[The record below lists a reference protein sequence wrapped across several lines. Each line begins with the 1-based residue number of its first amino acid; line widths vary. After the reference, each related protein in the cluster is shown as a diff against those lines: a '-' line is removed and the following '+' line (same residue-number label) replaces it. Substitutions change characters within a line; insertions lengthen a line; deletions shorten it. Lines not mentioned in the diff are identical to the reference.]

1 MWLWLGQQL
10 QQLAGRPRYGR
21 RVCQPK
27 TARHSGTSIL
37 QRNATA
43 KVSHA
48 LSTHQSTFA
57 LNRKF
62 VIIPLPQKLVR
73 RNALMWGRSHVPKT
87 ARLITNPAGRV
98 CARAGRRVR
107 MERVRL
113 YRKKDIAAGIAVA
126 DIVVHRILVTG
137 GVNKL
142 MEKVAIA
149 DV

>member
-1 MWLWLGQQL
+1 M
-10 QQLAGRPRYGR
+10 
-21 RVCQPK
+21 
-27 TARHSGTSIL
+27 
-37 QRNATA
+37 
-43 KVSHA
+43 KVA
-48 LSTHQSTFA
+48 DQ
-57 LNRKF
+57 
-62 VIIPLPQKLVR
+62 VR
-73 RNALMWGRSHVPKT
+73 A
-87 ARLITNPAGRV
+87 PAD
-98 CARAGRRVR
+98 RRVR